1 MFKLWVSIKK
11 DIRILLRD
19 KVGISLMFVMPIIL
33 VVVVTSIQNS
43 TFQLVN
49 KNKLPILICNMDTGK
64 SGVQLIESIDKIG
77 MFKVSQIPK
86 GHEKT
91 ISDDMHSQD
100 ALLGIVIPANFSA
113 EVNAKAKSASDKAMA
128 AFSGQAD
135 TVKNTIKK
143 ETSGIGPLTLYYN
156 PVLQESLRFSI
167 QGAIRSALQ
176 LVQTRETLRT
186 LYYSSN
192 EKELPKSLE
201 NEMLNSNT
209 TINMLPVSKDG
220 TRNTPN
226 ASQHNVPAWT
236 IFAMFFVIM
245 SLGGSVVREKVSGS
259 FIRLKTLPTNYLVG
273 LLSKQVTYLG
283 VTLLQA
289 VVIFSIGIWLFPY
302 IGLPALN
309 LPQDIFA
316 LFIVTLVCG
325 WCAVSYAIC
334 VGVFAQTQEQ
344 ANGFGA
350 ISIVILACIGGLMV
364 PSFAMQGLAKT
375 LSNFSPMHWC
385 LQAYYS
391 LFLEGAQLKDVLN
404 NIGSLF
410 IITVIIQFLTYL
422 GLKRKNLI

>member
-1 MFKLWVSIKK
+1 MFKLWTSIKK

-49 KNKLPILICNMDTGK
+49 KNKLPIIICNTDTGK
-64 SGVQLIESIDKIG
+64 SAKQFIESVNKIG
-77 MFKVSQIPK
+77 MFTVTETSKDRA
-86 GHEKT
+86 GT
-91 ISDDMHSQD
+91 ISNDMQD
-100 ALLGIVIPANFSA
+100 KDAMLGVVIPSTFSA
-113 EVNAKAKSASDKAMA
+113 DIQRRAKAASDKAMA

-135 TVKNTIKK
+135 SIKA
-143 ETSGIGPLTLYYN
+143 TPQPAVSVDALTLYYN

-167 QGAIRSALQ
+167 QGAIQSALQ
-176 LVQTRETLRT
+176 IVQTRQTLRT
-186 LYYSSN
+186 LYYDSN

-209 TINMLPVSKDG
+209 KINMLPVSKDG
-220 TRNTPN
+220 TRSTPN

-259 FIRLKTLPTNYLVG
+259 FIRLKTLPTSYLTG
-273 LLSKQVTYLG
+273 LLSKQLTYLV
-283 VTLLQA
+283 VTLIQA
-289 VVIFSIGIWLFPY
+289 AVIFSIGIWLFPL
-302 IGLPALN
+302 IGLPPLN
-309 LPQDIFA
+309 LPSDLFA
-316 LFIVTLVCG
+316 LFLVTLVCG
-325 WCAVSYAIC
+325 WCAVSYSIC
-334 VGVFAQTQEQ
+334 VGVFADTQEQ
-344 ANGFGA
+344 SNGFGA

-375 LSNFSPMHWC
+375 LTNISPMHWC
-385 LQAYYS
+385 LEAYYR
-391 LFLEGAQLKDVLN
+391 LFLEGGSLKDILN
-404 NIGSLF
+404 YIFSLF
-410 IITVIIQFLTYL
+410 IITVVIQIITYL